1 MSMAEGDL
9 GAGLQ
14 EALAGVAPEGTPA
27 APDPNATGEAPAPAQ
42 VPAYDTTG
50 LSPQA
55 QNVIAG
61 LPEDERA
68 TAAKYIRDWDTKGFQ
83 PYAQQVQAKL
93 QPYVQ
98 LGSPD
103 ELAQVKAVFEQLKAD
118 PAGFVQTLID
128 NGFYTPNPA
137 SPQAPGQVPPAPQ
150 YYDVNGQPVQVPVVP
165 QTPDIASHPQ
175 FKRMEAALGAL
186 VQQTASQRVAQEQR
200 EADQQ
205 LEVMTQQ
212 AEAKHGTFNRLYV
225 YNMMTQGLTMDAA
238 VQSWKNEVAAAAAQ
252 QQQAPNVMGA
262 SSAPPAAP
270 GPLLSS
276 DDRSNAL
283 AQYLRGLQQQ

>member
-1 MSMAEGDL
+1 MSMADGDL
-9 GAGLQ
+9 GAGL
-14 EALAGVAPEGTPA
+14 EAALGAAPEGTPA
-27 APDPNATGEAPAPAQ
+27 APDPNAVETPAPTQ

-55 QNVIAG
+55 QNIIAG
-61 LPEDERA
+61 YPEEERA
-68 TAAKYIRDWDTKGFQ
+68 AAAKFIRDWDVKGFQ
-83 PYAQQVQAKL
+83 PYAQQVQARL

-137 SPQAPGQVPPAPQ
+137 SPQAPGQGQAPTTPQ
-150 YYDVNGQPVQVPVVP
+150 YYDVNGNPVNVPVVP

-186 VQQTASQRVAQEQR
+186 VQQTAAQRQMQEQR

-205 LEVMTQQ
+205 LEAMTQA
-212 AEAKHGTFNRLYV
+212 AEQKHGTFNRLYV

-238 VQSWKNEVAAAAAQ
+238 IQSWKNEVAAAAAQ
-252 QQQAPNVMGA
+252 QQTAPAVMGA

-270 GPLLSS
+270 GPLLTS

-283 AQYLRGLQQQ
+283 AQYLQGLSQQ